1 MQEEKEQFDEAS
13 SHMVAQLALAEQEL
27 SHSVEAHKTEAGVVA
42 TWQSFLEDTWVL
54 QTGCHQ
60 KREKGVVEELKEA
73 RSQHLTATAGYL
85 KER

>member
-13 SHMVAQLALAEQEL
+13 SHLVAQLALSEQEL

-54 QTGCHQ
+54 QTGCHE
-60 KREKGVVEELKEA
+60 KREQEVVRELKEA
-73 RSQHLTATAGYL
+73 RAQHLTAAAAFL
-85 KER
+85 KEK